1 MAREKTKI
9 KKIDKLTARQVTF
22 SKRKRG
28 LIKKAQELSVLCDAD
43 VSLIIFSATGK
54 LHDFSS
60 SSMEDTLTRYYGHH
74 SNKVEKP
81 VRPCVAL
88 EIENTNWKMLCNEV
102 YGQAHELRQMKG
114 EDLEGLNGEELEQ
127 LEKKLEAGLS
137 LVIKTKEEQTWNEIN
152 KLQREE
158 AQLIKENKQLKH
170 EMKIL
175 DRGKLVTVNSELVN
189 NVSIGSSSIPP
200 LDDDS
205 PYPPSSGVLSEA
217 EVSDRRQP
225 TGAFF
230 CKQSTKY

>member
-1 MAREKTKI
+1 MAREKIKI
-9 KKIDKLTARQVTF
+9 KKIEKLTARQVTF
-22 SKRKRG
+22 SKRRRG

-54 LHDFSS
+54 LHDFLQLQ
-60 SSMEDTLTRYYGHH
+60 DTLARYYGHH

-102 YGQAHELRQMKG
+102 YDQAHELRQMKG
-114 EDLEGLNGEELEQ
+114 EDLEGLNVEELEQ

-137 LVIKTKEEQTWNEIN
+137 LVIKTKRTWNEIN
-152 KLQREE
+152 KLQTEE
-158 AQLIKENKQLKH
+158 AQLIKENKQLKQ
-170 EMKIL
+170 EMKMIL
-175 DRGKLVTVNSELVN
+175 HRGKLVTVNSELVN

-205 PYPPSSGVLSEA
+205 PYPPSSGGQTI
-217 EVSDRRQP
+217 R
-225 TGAFF
+225 TGLL
-230 CKQSTKY
+230 KMNT